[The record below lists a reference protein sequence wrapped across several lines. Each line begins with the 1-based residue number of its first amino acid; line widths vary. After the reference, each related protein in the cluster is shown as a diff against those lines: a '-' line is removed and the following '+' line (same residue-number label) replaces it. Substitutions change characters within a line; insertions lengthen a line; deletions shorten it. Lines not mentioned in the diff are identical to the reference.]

1 MRVINNN
8 TPTPSEGTVPTEI
21 REEMPFGKWFQNFY
35 NNINLHPSLFEIEL
49 IIYPDIINGGD
60 NDDGN

>member
-21 REEMPFGKWFQNFY
+21 REVMPFGKWFQNFY
-35 NNINLHPSLFEIEL
+35 NNITPLNDIGWIL
-49 IIYPDIINGGD
+49 IDINNIDDIDDIDD
-60 NDDGN
+60 N